1 LMLVMKILIVTQYFW
16 PESFRVNDLAFALR
30 DKGHQ
35 VTVLTGIPNYPA
47 GRFYP
52 GYGIFQQVRQ
62 IFGGLRIIRVPMLPR
77 GNSRG
82 WQLALNYLSFA
93 LSASLFGPLY
103 CRGVYEIIF
112 VAQYS
117 PATVGIPAVILK
129 KLRGTPIMFWI
140 QDLWP
145 ESLSASGA
153 VRSQLTIRIIGRLV
167 RRIYESCDQI
177 LVQSRGFF
185 SHLEGMGVDSDR
197 VRFFPNWAETHYRA
211 VDAEED
217 LPEVSSLPAGF
228 RVMFA
233 GNIGASQDFGTILFA
248 AEQLKEYPDIKW
260 LILGDGRMRSWV
272 ENEIRKRGL
281 TGNVHLLG
289 RHPIE
294 SMPRFFAQADAMLV
308 TLRNEPI
315 FSLTIP
321 GKVQSYL
328 ACGRPI
334 IAALDGEGG
343 RVIDEAGAGITCPPE
358 NPEALAG
365 AVLKC
370 YRMTRSDRETMGLRG
385 RTYYE
390 SHFERQMLL
399 DRLETWMEELSR
411 TKSLAGRA

>member
-1 LMLVMKILIVTQYFW
+1 MKVLIVTQYFW
-16 PESFRVNDLAFALR
+16 PENFRINDLALALR
-30 DKGHQ
+30 EKGHQ
-35 VTVLTGIPNYPA
+35 VTVLTGVPNYPI
-47 GRFYP
+47 GRFFP
-52 GYGIFQQVRQ
+52 GYGMFRQVRQ
-62 IFGGLRIIRVPMLPR
+62 SFCGLRIIRVPMLPR

-93 LSASLFGPLY
+93 LSASLLGPLH
-103 CRGVYEIIF
+103 CRGDYDVIF

-117 PATVGIPAVILK
+117 PVTVGIPAAFLK
-129 KLRGTPIMFWI
+129 KLKGTPIMFWV

-153 VRSQLTIRIIGRLV
+153 VKSQLMVRIIGRLV
-167 RRIYESCDQI
+167 RSIYDSCDQI
-177 LVQSRGFF
+177 LVQSKDFF

-197 VRFFPNWAETHYRA
+197 VHYFPNWAEALYRP
-211 VDAEED
+211 VDAEEN
-217 LPEVSSLPAGF
+217 LLEVSSLPAGF

-233 GNIGASQDFGTILFA
+233 GNIGAAQDFGTILLA
-248 AEQLKEYPDIKW
+248 AELLKEYPDIQW
-260 LILGDGRMRSWV
+260 LILGDGRMFSWV
-272 ENEIRKRGL
+272 EEEIKKRGL
-281 TGNVHLLG
+281 VGSVHLLG

-294 SMPRFFAQADAMLV
+294 SMPSFFAHADAMLV

-334 IAALDGEGG
+334 IAALDGEGR

-365 AVLKC
+365 AVLTC
-370 YRMTRSDRETMGLRG
+370 YRMAKSDRERMGLRG
-385 RTYYE
+385 RAYYE
-390 SHFERQMLL
+390 AHFERQRLL
-399 DRLETWMEELSR
+399 DRLETWMDELSGS
-411 TKSLAGRA
+411 KSIARRS